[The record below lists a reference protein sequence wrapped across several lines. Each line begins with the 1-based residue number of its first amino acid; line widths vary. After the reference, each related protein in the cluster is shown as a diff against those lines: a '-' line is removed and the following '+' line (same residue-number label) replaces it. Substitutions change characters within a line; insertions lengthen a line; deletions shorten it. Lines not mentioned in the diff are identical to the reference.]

1 MSVNSNFYIKGSRP
15 TILEILDAFK
25 KEGIELE
32 VLVSYSAKHTDDTGK
47 TIDYN
52 YYRLYNTIKDL
63 LVCYFPYNY
72 TFGGERDGLDEA
84 TLNSSVDEF
93 AVDTLRKVGKY
104 FGGTLE
110 PNDCDSN
117 YEYISKEKEADK
129 PERFED
135 FVFSKLE
142 YKTANIVFDFIN
154 KNSKE
159 VLNYLN
165 NKKES
170 IDE

>member
-63 LVCYFPYNY
+63 LVWYFPYNY
-72 TFGGERDGLDEA
+72 TSGGDRDGLDEA
-84 TLNSSVDEF
+84 TLNSSVDDF

-110 PNDCDSN
+110 PSDGANSELIYIPKKNSINSPPAFDDFIFSN
-117 YEYISKEKEADK
+117 YD
-129 PERFED
+129 
-135 FVFSKLE
+135 
-142 YKTANIVFDFIN
+142 YKTALIISKFMNEN
-154 KNSKE
+154 KEKILE
-159 VLNYLN
+159 YIKGDL
-165 NKKES
+165 KCR
-170 IDE
+170 